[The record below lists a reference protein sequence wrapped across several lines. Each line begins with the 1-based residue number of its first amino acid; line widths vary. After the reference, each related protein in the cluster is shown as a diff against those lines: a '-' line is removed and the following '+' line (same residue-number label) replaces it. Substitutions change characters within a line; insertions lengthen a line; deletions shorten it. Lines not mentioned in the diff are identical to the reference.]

1 MWTGPVHNLARR
13 GQPVSL
19 GSDFPGPGSH
29 TWRPRR
35 ELLVVGCAAVI
46 GVLGWVLLLAVNPMD
61 RVVGVVIAVILGA
74 ATAWAWRRRLVG
86 GPRGLLIGGFGGAR
100 LVPWSQVRGLDAARS
115 QRLGIASTTI
125 EIDLVDDDL
134 LVFGR
139 IDLGADPVDVLAA
152 LRAFAART

>member
-1 MWTGPVHNLARR
+1 
-13 GQPVSL
+13 VSL

-35 ELLVVGCAAVI
+35 ELLAVGCAAVI
-46 GVLGWVLLLAVNPMD
+46 AVLAWVLLLAVDPMD
-61 RVVGVVIAVILGA
+61 RVVGVVIAVIVGA

-86 GPRGLLIGGFGGAR
+86 GPRGLLVGGIGGAR
-100 LVPWSQVRGLDAARS
+100 LVPWSQVRGLDAART

-139 IDLGADPVDVLAA
+139 IDLGADPVDVLSA
-152 LRAFAART
+152 LRAFAPPY

>member
-1 MWTGPVHNLARR
+1 M
-13 GQPVSL
+13 SL

-35 ELLVVGCAAVI
+35 ELLAVGCAAVI
-46 GVLGWVLLLAVNPMD
+46 AVLAWVLLLAVDPMD
-61 RVVGVVIAVILGA
+61 RVVGVVIAVIVGA

-86 GPRGLLIGGFGGAR
+86 GPRGLLVGGIGGAR

-139 IDLGADPVDVLAA
+139 IDLGADPVDVLSA
-152 LRAFAART
+152 LRAFAPPY

>member
-1 MWTGPVHNLARR
+1 VN
-13 GQPVSL
+13 L
-19 GSDFPGPGSH
+19 GSDFPGPGSR

-35 ELLVVGCAAVI
+35 ALVVIGCGAVLV
-46 GVLGWVLLLAVNPMD
+46 VLGWVLLLANNPLD
-61 RVVGVVIAVILGA
+61 RVVGVVIAVILAA

-86 GPRGLLIGGFGGAR
+86 GPRGLLIGGLRGHR

-139 IDLGADPVDVLAA
+139 TDLGADPIDVLAE
-152 LRAFAART
+152 LRAFAPPT

>member
-1 MWTGPVHNLARR
+1 M
-13 GQPVSL
+13 SL

-35 ELLVVGCAAVI
+35 ELLAVGCAAVI
-46 GVLGWVLLLAVNPMD
+46 AVLAWVLLLAADPMD
-61 RVVGVVIAVILGA
+61 RVVGVVIAVIVGA
-74 ATAWAWRRRLVG
+74 ATGWSWRRRLVG
-86 GPRGLLIGGFGGAR
+86 GPRGLLVGGIGGAR
-100 LVPWSQVRGLDAARS
+100 LVPWSQVRGLDAART

-139 IDLGADPVDVLAA
+139 IDLGADPVDVLSA
-152 LRAFAART
+152 LRAFAPRD

>member
-1 MWTGPVHNLARR
+1 
-13 GQPVSL
+13 VSL

-35 ELLVVGCAAVI
+35 ELLAVGCAAVI
-46 GVLGWVLLLAVNPMD
+46 AVLAWVLLLAVDPMD
-61 RVVGVVIAVILGA
+61 RVVGVVIAVIVGA

-86 GPRGLLIGGFGGAR
+86 GPRGLLVGGIGGAR
-100 LVPWSQVRGLDAARS
+100 LVPWSQVRGLDAART

-139 IDLGADPVDVLAA
+139 IDLGADPVDVLSA
-152 LRAFAART
+152 LRAFAPRD

>member
-1 MWTGPVHNLARR
+1 MWTSPVDNFAEPGRS
-13 GQPVSL
+13 VSV
-19 GSDFPGPGSH
+19 GSDFPGPGSR

-35 ELLVVGCAAVI
+35 ELLVVGSAAVL
-46 GVLGWVLLLAVNPMD
+46 GVLGWLLLATDPLD
-61 RVVGVVIAVILGA
+61 RAVGVVVAAVLA
-74 ATAWAWRRRLVG
+74 SATTWAWRRRLVG
-86 GPRGLLIGGFGGAR
+86 GPRGLLIGGLGGSR

-139 IDLGADPVDVLAA
+139 TDLGADPVDVLAE
-152 LRAFAART
+152 LRAFAPRS

>member
-1 MWTGPVHNLARR
+1 M
-13 GQPVSL
+13 SL

-35 ELLVVGCAAVI
+35 ELLAVGCAAVI
-46 GVLGWVLLLAVNPMD
+46 AVLAWVLLLAVDPMD
-61 RVVGVVIAVILGA
+61 RVVGVVIAVIVGA

-86 GPRGLLIGGFGGAR
+86 GPRGLLVGGIGGAR

-139 IDLGADPVDVLAA
+139 IDLGADPVDVLSA
-152 LRAFAART
+152 LRAFAPPD

>member
-1 MWTGPVHNLARR
+1 MWTSPVHNLPEA
-13 GQPVSL
+13 GLAVSL
-19 GSDFPGPGSH
+19 GSDFPGPGSR

-35 ELLVVGCAAVI
+35 ELLVIGCAAAL
-46 GVLGWVLLLAVNPMD
+46 GVCAWVLLLATDALD
-61 RVVGVVIAVILGA
+61 RVVGVVVAAILAA

-86 GPRGLLIGGFGGAR
+86 GPRGLLIGGFGGSR

-139 IDLGADPVDVLAA
+139 TDLGADPIDVLAD
-152 LRAFAART
+152 LRAFAPPS

>member
-1 MWTGPVHNLARR
+1 MWTGPVHNLAGR
-13 GQPVSL
+13 GRPVSV
-19 GSDFPGPGSH
+19 GSDFPGPGSQ

-35 ELLVVGCAAVI
+35 EFLVIGCAAVI
-46 GVLGWVLLLAVNPMD
+46 GVLAWVLLLAVDPMD
-61 RVVGVVIAVILGA
+61 DVVGVVIAVILGA

-86 GPRGLLIGGFGGAR
+86 GPRGLLIGGVGGAR
-100 LVPWSQVRGLDAARS
+100 LVPWSQVRGLEAARS

-125 EIDLVDDDL
+125 EIDLLDDDL

-152 LRAFAART
+152 LRAFAPLR